1 MKASEAFVRIIL
13 RRPHAYAFA
22 AAHDAAPIPGLSFL
36 TADGKRVGGFVLGG
50 EPDAKQLL
58 KEMKAQAK

>member
-1 MKASEAFVRIIL
+1 MKASEAYIRIII

-36 TADGKRVGGFVLGG
+36 TADGKRVGGYSLGG
-50 EPDAKQLL
+50 EPDAKKLL
-58 KEMKAQAK
+58 EEMKAQAK

>member
-36 TADGKRVGGFVLGG
+36 TADGKRVGGVPLGG
-50 EPDAKQLL
+50 EPDAKVVLE
-58 KEMKAQAK
+58 EMRKQAK